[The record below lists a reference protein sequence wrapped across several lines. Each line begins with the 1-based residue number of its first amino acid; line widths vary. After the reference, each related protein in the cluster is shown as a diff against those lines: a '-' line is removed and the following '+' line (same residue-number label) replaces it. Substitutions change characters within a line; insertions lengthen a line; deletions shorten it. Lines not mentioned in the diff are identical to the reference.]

1 MNPRKFFT
9 APMNL
14 RQKQYEALR
23 TFFVD
28 RLSAAEVAKKFGYTL
43 NAYHSLVRDFRK
55 SLKEN
60 GASLGDD
67 YFTQPET
74 GRKPKEAG
82 GEIKARIIKLRKQ
95 YLSVPDI
102 TSAMIAT
109 GYDVSEKYV
118 YNTIRDDG
126 FARLPRRSFEDKH
139 KAVSRTKM
147 DAPKSEKLDVSRA
160 APEQKFTSQ
169 NSLGVMCLLPYLQ
182 QYSICELI
190 KNSSYP
196 QTQSVSRTNSIL
208 SFIALKLSNV
218 RRYTTDD
225 AWCMDRG
232 LGLFA
237 GLNVLP
243 KAAWFSSYSHRVT
256 HKMNRDF
263 LKGLNKILAE
273 AGLLSDTANLD
284 FTTIPYWGDDSHLEN
299 NWSGK
304 RGRALSSM
312 LAVLASDPESGIIT
326 YADTTIRHENES
338 ATALEFL
345 DFYKASGG
353 TDLRYLVFDSK
364 FTTYENLARL
374 DEDVKFLTIRRRGKK
389 IVQDLENLPKD
400 DWKKV
405 RVQASD
411 GKGRTLKVNDTKVF
425 LKNYGSELRQIAI
438 AGRGRIKPALLIT
451 NDFDKPCEDL
461 IRKYAR
467 RWLVE
472 KDISQQIEFFH
483 LNRVSSSM
491 VIKVDFD
498 FVMSVTAHNLLR
510 LFALD
515 LPGYSHCTAMK
526 MHDKFL
532 QNSGSVQM
540 DNRKVTVR
548 LKKKRNLPAL
558 LTAMEKFQD
567 MEITMLGERHLK
579 IEAETRS

>member
-1 MNPRKFFT
+1 M
-9 APMNL
+9 
-14 RQKQYEALR
+14 
-23 TFFVD
+23 D
-28 RLSAAEVAKKFGYTL
+28 RLPAADAAKKFGYTL
-43 NAYHSLVRDFRK
+43 NAFHSLVRDFRK
-55 SLKEN
+55 LLKDKD
-60 GASLGDD
+60 ASLVDE
-67 YFTQPET
+67 YFTQPEI
-74 GRKPKEAG
+74 GRKPKEGG
-82 GEIKARIIKLRKQ
+82 GEIKARIIKLRKR

-102 TSAMIAT
+102 TSTIIAA

-118 YNTIRDDG
+118 YNIIHDDG
-126 FARLPRRSFEDKH
+126 FARLPRRSFEDKS
-139 KAVSRTKM
+139 KAVSQAKM
-147 DAPKSEKLDVSRA
+147 DAPKSEELDFSQA
-160 APEQKFTSQ
+160 TTDQKFTSE

-182 QYSICELI
+182 QYGIDKII
-190 KNSSYP
+190 KNSTYP
-196 QTQSVSRTNSIL
+196 QTKSMSRLCSIL
-208 SFIALKLSNV
+208 SFLALKLSDV
-218 RRYTTDD
+218 RRYTADD

-263 LKGLNKILAE
+263 LKGVNKVLAE

-312 LAVLASDPESGIIT
+312 LAVLASDPDSGVIT

-338 ATALEFL
+338 DAVLEFL
-345 DFYKASGG
+345 DFYKTSG
-353 TDLRYLVFDSK
+353 DSNLRYLVFDSK

-374 DEDVKFLTIRRRGKK
+374 DPDVKFLTIRRRGKT
-389 IVQDLENLPKD
+389 IVEDLENLPKGE
-400 DWKKV
+400 WKKV

-411 GKGRTLKVNDTKVF
+411 GKGRTLKVNDTMVF
-425 LKNYGSELRQIAI
+425 LNNYGKQIRQIAI
-438 AGRGRIKPALLIT
+438 TGHGKIKPALLIT
-451 NDFDKPCEDL
+451 NDLDKPCEDL

-472 KDISQQIEFFH
+472 KEISQQIEFFY
-483 LNRVSSSM
+483 LNKVSSSM

-510 LFALD
+510 LLALD
-515 LPGYSHCTAMK
+515 LPGYSHCTATTMY
-526 MHDKFL
+526 DKFL
-532 QNSGSVQM
+532 RNSGSVQM
-540 DNRKVTVR
+540 DNKQVTVR

-558 LTAMEKFQD
+558 LDVMDKFQN
-567 MEITMLGERHLK
+567 MEITMLGKRRLK
-579 IEAETRS
+579 IEGETRS